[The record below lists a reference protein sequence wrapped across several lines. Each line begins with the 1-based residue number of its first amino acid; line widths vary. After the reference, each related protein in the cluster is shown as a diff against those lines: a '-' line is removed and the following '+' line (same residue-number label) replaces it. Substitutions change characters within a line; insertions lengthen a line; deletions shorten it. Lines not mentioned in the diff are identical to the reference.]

1 MKFNE
6 CLSVLKELSR
16 FDNIYLT
23 IDGTDHTIED
33 YLVDDLTIADLRP
46 FENKE
51 FDLSYDGLHNENDQ
65 TPRFKMVE
73 IYK

>member
-1 MKFNE
+1 MQFNE
-6 CLSVLKELSR
+6 CMSVLKELSR

-65 TPRFKMVE
+65 TPRVKMVE

>member
-1 MKFNE
+1 MQFNE
-6 CLSVLKELSR
+6 CMSVLKELSR

-51 FDLSYDGLHNENDQ
+51 FDLSYDGLHHF
-65 TPRFKMVE
+65 PFSGMA
-73 IYK
+73 YYYS